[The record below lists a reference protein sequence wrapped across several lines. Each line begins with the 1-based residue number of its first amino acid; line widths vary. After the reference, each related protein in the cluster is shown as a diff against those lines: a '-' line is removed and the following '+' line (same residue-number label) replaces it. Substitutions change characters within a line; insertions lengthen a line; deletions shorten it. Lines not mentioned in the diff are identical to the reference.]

1 MNDPNLSKI
10 QIRGENEP
18 FRGQKSEQ
26 RFGSE
31 QPFRGQNSTTILFH
45 HELFNHE
52 MVLIHK
58 INSYSVKR
66 ATPRNQMI
74 PRGSKQY
81 RKIAS

>member
-18 FRGQKSEQ
+18 FRGQKTVSWSE
-26 RFGSE
+26 SE

-52 MVLIHK
+52 MVLIQFQSQ
-58 INSYSVKR
+58 NSCQGEV
-66 ATPRNQMI
+66 AT
-74 PRGSKQY
+74 
-81 RKIAS
+81 